1 MLNPW
6 REVRNRPDVTV
17 TFIELPDG
25 LLGFCEHQTRTIYI
39 AKGLRQRQRRAVLV
53 HELTHLDRGPVSGCN
68 HLAGREER
76 AVERLASERMIEL
89 DALVHALLW
98 SQDENDLAEELWCDV
113 ATVRDR
119 IASLTFHER
128 AWVAAEIDRR
138 EVTLP

>member
-1 MLNPW
+1 MFHPW
-6 REVRNRPDVTV
+6 REVRARPDVTV

-25 LLGFCEHQTRTIYI
+25 LLGFCEHQTRTIFI

-53 HELTHLDRGPVSGCN
+53 HELTHLDRGPVADCD
-68 HLAGREER
+68 HLAGKEE
-76 AVERLASERMIEL
+76 ATVERMASERMIEL

-98 SQDENDLAEELWCDV
+98 SQDEHELAEELWCDV

-128 AWVAAEIDRR
+128 AWVEAEIDRR
-138 EVTLP
+138 EATLP

>member
-1 MLNPW
+1 MLHPW
-6 REVRNRPDVTV
+6 RELRNRPDVTV
-17 TFIELPDG
+17 TFMTLPEG

-53 HELTHLDRGPVSGCN
+53 HELTHLDRGPVVACDR
-68 HLAGREER
+68 LAGLEER
-76 AVERLASERMIEL
+76 TVERLASERMIEL

-98 SQDENDLAEELWCDV
+98 GQDENELAEELWCDV

-138 EVTLP
+138 EATLP